1 MCLLLG
7 EWMIQAIL
15 RTSPPSLA
23 EAAKALAPVLASRAC
38 AAEIDRKLSPK
49 TLADLFKS
57 RLLHYYVPARF
68 GGLEMDWGAQ
78 IVAGRYLAH
87 SCGSTSWI
95 SGVVG
100 SHALYIARMSPQA
113 QEDVWGQGPDVL
125 ISTGSVMRNV
135 TVERKD
141 GGYILS
147 GRWSFCSGVDHASWV
162 LLRASPKGAQEQ
174 SYFLIP
180 KSDLTIDDDW
190 FVSAMSGSG
199 SKSVILD
206 GAFVPDYRILSMS
219 GMMAPNP
226 PGAKIHSHYLY
237 TGNFKPF
244 SGSNLMGPILGGAEA
259 VLYEFQRL
267 STEPNSGMNPDDVQW
282 QLLFAEAAAE
292 IGAAER
298 LIDNM
303 IALQTQYG
311 SVGQPLPKVE
321 RINLVRDRT
330 FAARLCLNGANR
342 LMAALDASSVRE
354 DAPIQR
360 MYRDLTGMLQ
370 QIGVNWDRNMISCAK
385 ATLDFMTDVPELNA
399 D

>member
-1 MCLLLG
+1 MT
-7 EWMIQAIL
+7 QANL
-15 RTSPPSLA
+15 RTSPSSLA
-23 EAAKALAPVLASRAC
+23 DAARALAPVLASRAS
-38 AAEIDRKLSPK
+38 AAEINRQLS
-49 TLADLFKS
+49 TETMADLFAS

-78 IVAGRYLAH
+78 IEAGRFLAH
-87 SCGSTSWI
+87 SCGSTAWI
-95 SGVVG
+95 GGVVG
-100 SHALYIARMSPQA
+100 SHALYIARMSAEA
-113 QEDVWGQGPDVL
+113 QQDVWGNGPDVL

-135 TVERKD
+135 TVVRKD
-141 GGYILS
+141 GGYVLS

-162 LLRASPKGAQEQ
+162 LLRASPEGAQEQ

-180 KSDLTIDDDW
+180 KADLTIDDDW

-199 SKSVILD
+199 SKSVILKD
-206 GAFVPDYRILSMS
+206 AFVPDYRILSMS

-226 PGAKIHSHYLY
+226 PGAEIHSHYLY
-237 TGNFKPF
+237 KGNFRPF

-259 VLYEFQRL
+259 VLFEFQNL
-267 STEPNSGMNPDDVQW
+267 ATDGGNGMNPDEVQW

-303 IALQTQYG
+303 IEIQTRYG
-311 SVGQPLPKVE
+311 SVGQPLPKIE

-330 FAARLCLNGANR
+330 FAARLCLNGSSR
-342 LMAALDASSVRE
+342 LMAALDATSVRT

-385 ATLDFMTDVPELNA
+385 ATLDFMTEVPELNA